1 MLCVDRIE
9 DGYAVCYEDRIKTDI
24 PLSDIMGNV
33 REGDILV
40 KSGGRYRIDKE
51 AAEERKKEIIRKQN
65 SLWE

>member
-9 DGYAVCYEDRIKTDI
+9 GGYAVCYEDRIKTDI
-24 PLSDIMGNV
+24 PLSDIMGIV

-40 KSGGRYRIDKE
+40 KSGGRYSIDKE
-51 AAEERKKEIIRKQN
+51 AAENRKKEIIRKQN

>member
-9 DGYAVCYEDRIKTDI
+9 GGYAVCYEDRIKTDI
-24 PLSDIMGNV
+24 PLSDIMGTV

-40 KSGGRYRIDKE
+40 KSGGRYSIDKE
-51 AAEERKKEIIRKQN
+51 AAENRKREIIRKQN

>member
-9 DGYAVCYEDRIKTDI
+9 GGYAVCYEDRIKTDI
-24 PLSDIMGNV
+24 LLSDIIGNV

-40 KSGGRYRIDKE
+40 KCGSRYNIDRK
-51 AAEERKKEIIRKQN
+51 AAENRKQEIIRKQD